1 MNLEWK
7 CHTPN
12 LLREVLN
19 NHGTEAL
26 ARPLEIF
33 GHLLHRVAQR
43 ATELND
49 PEMNILMLRLTL
61 YGAADPE
68 IHSTKEIVAAFASQA
83 DRLPSSQPLT

>member
-12 LLREVLN
+12 LLREVMN
-19 NHGTEAL
+19 NEGAEIL
-26 ARPLEIF
+26 AKPLEIF

-49 PEMNILMLRLTL
+49 PELNILMLRLTL
-61 YGAADPE
+61 YDAADQE
-68 IHSTKEIVAAFASQA
+68 LHSTEEIIAAFASQA
-83 DRLPSSQPLT
+83 DRLPSSKPIT

>member
-12 LLREVLN
+12 LLKEVMS

-26 ARPLEIF
+26 AKPLEIF

-43 ATELND
+43 AAELND
-49 PEMNILMLRLTL
+49 PELNILMLRLTL
-61 YGAADPE
+61 YDAADPE
-68 IHSTKEIVAAFASQA
+68 IHSHDQIVAAFASQA
-83 DRLPSSQPLT
+83 DRLPPQPLT